1 MTTLRRPRLR
11 HRWIRMRR
19 LPANTAR
26 RPLPRP
32 NQSDL
37 SCDPSSRDLHCSGC
51 NRFQKNDRGNRYS
64 TGNLASRARTCQG
77 PVYPGRVT
85 LVRME
90 EVPVAP
96 RRPATIRDVARHAGV
111 SVATVSR
118 VLNDIP
124 VVRTEM
130 RDRVR
135 DAIADLGYRPS
146 SMARSLSLG
155 RSQAIGVVA
164 PFFTTPSVVER
175 LRGVSQRAGHLGYG
189 LMLFDVE
196 TPEQRAGA
204 FRDFAR
210 PGRLDGLL
218 VISLPLLDAEVEG
231 LERDGMPVVMVDMG
245 HPRVP
250 HVVIDD
256 AHGGELATEHL
267 LARGHRRIGFVGDLD
282 RNPFGFTSSE
292 QRRDGYRR
300 ALRRA
305 GVEAAPRLEARGRHG
320 REEARDLARGLLDR
334 ADRPSAIFAASDTQA
349 IGVLE
354 AAHALGLRVP
364 EDVAVIGFDDI
375 EIAEPLGL
383 STVRQPLRQSGACG
397 ADILLGAIA
406 GAPARPAHLDA
417 LTVVARRTT

>member
-1 MTTLRRPRLR
+1 MQE
-11 HRWIRMRR
+11 
-19 LPANTAR
+19 ASGAA
-26 RPLPRP
+26 
-32 NQSDL
+32 
-37 SCDPSSRDLHCSGC
+37 PSG
-51 NRFQKNDRGNRYS
+51 
-64 TGNLASRARTCQG
+64 
-77 PVYPGRVT
+77 
-85 LVRME
+85 
-90 EVPVAP
+90 
-96 RRPATIRDVARHAGV
+96 PATIRDVARHAGV

-130 RDRVR
+130 RERVR
-135 DAIADLGYRPS
+135 EAIADLGYRPS
-146 SMARSLSLG
+146 STARSLSLG

-175 LRGVSQRAGHLGYG
+175 LRGVSQRAGHHGYG

-210 PGRLDGLL
+210 PGRLDGVL
-218 VISLPLLDAEVEG
+218 VISLPLLDAEVAE
-231 LERDGMPVVMVDMG
+231 LERDRLPVVMVDIG

-256 AHGGELATEHL
+256 ARGGELATEHL
-267 LARGHRRIGFVGDLD
+267 LARGHRRIGFVGDRPD
-282 RNPFGFTSSE
+282 DPFGFRSSE
-292 QRRDGYRR
+292 QRRRGYRR

-305 GVEAAPRLEARGRHG
+305 GIAAAPELEARGRHG
-320 REEARDLARGLLDR
+320 REEARDLARALLAR
-334 ADRPSAIFAASDTQA
+334 ADRPTAVFAASDTQA
-349 IGVLE
+349 VGVLE

-375 EIAEPLGL
+375 EIAAPLGL

-397 ADILLGAIA
+397 ADILLAAIA
-406 GAPARPAHLDA
+406 GTPARPAALDA

>member
-1 MTTLRRPRLR
+1 
-11 HRWIRMRR
+11 
-19 LPANTAR
+19 
-26 RPLPRP
+26 
-32 NQSDL
+32 
-37 SCDPSSRDLHCSGC
+37 
-51 NRFQKNDRGNRYS
+51 
-64 TGNLASRARTCQG
+64 
-77 PVYPGRVT
+77 
-85 LVRME
+85 ME
-90 EVPVAP
+90 EVPGMPP

-124 VVRTEM
+124 VVRREM

-135 DAIADLGYRPS
+135 EAIAELGYRPS
-146 SMARSLSLG
+146 STARSLSLG

-175 LRGVSQRAGHLGYG
+175 LRGVSQRTGHHGYG

-218 VISLPLLDAEVEG
+218 VISLPLLDEEVSA
-231 LERDGMPVVMVDMG
+231 LERDGLPAVMVDIG

-256 AHGGELATEHL
+256 ALGGELATEHL
-267 LARGHRRIGFVGDLD
+267 LTRGHRRIGFVGDRPD
-282 RNPFGFTSSE
+282 TAFGFTSSE
-292 QRRDGYRR
+292 QRRRGFRR

-305 GVEAAPRLEARGRHG
+305 GITAAADLEARGRHG
-320 REEARDLARGLLDR
+320 REQARDLARGLLDR
-334 ADRPSAIFAASDTQA
+334 DDRPTAVFAASDTQA
-349 IGVLE
+349 VGVLE

-375 EIAEPLGL
+375 ELAAPLGL

-397 ADILLGAIA
+397 ADILLAAIA
-406 GAPARPAHLDA
+406 GAPARPAELDA
-417 LTVVARRTT
+417 LAVVARRTT